1 MGVKALNT
9 FNTFLTQ
16 IITNFFSL
24 TIFSFSNYSDI
35 FLSFPNIFSL
45 NSFHL
50 WGSQTCSKFHH
61 LLTQISIGNNM
72 ILSAVW
78 C

>member
-16 IITNFFSL
+16 IITNFFLSL
-24 TIFSFSNYSDI
+24 FSHFPYSDI
-35 FLSFPNIFSL
+35 FLIFPNIFSL

-61 LLTQISIGNNM
+61 LLTQISIGDNM
-72 ILSAVW
+72 ILSAIW

>member
-16 IITNFFSL
+16 IITDFFL
-24 TIFSFSNYSDI
+24 PLFSHFTYSDI
-35 FLSFPNIFSL
+35 FLISPDIFSL

-61 LLTQISIGNNM
+61 LLTQISIGDNM
-72 ILSAVW
+72 ILSAIW